1 MAVLWQDEPK
11 GEELMAERPSAPMTW
26 LEAKEARERAA
37 AEAFRA
43 HVEKYPRGEPEK
55 TEIYRHAPG
64 AAVLKR
70 GLEKA
75 SLTPPG
81 APPVIREVALE
92 FGAAAPAAKVVEAAA
107 PYVEPVVRAAGP
119 LITPVTGPV
128 VEGAKKYGGEA
139 LEAAK
144 KAIMGTPGKGKAA
157 KEVAEEGVEEA
168 VEEAPKAATRA
179 PFHDESVTARA
190 TEKIMEGVEEAADV
204 PRVATHFS
212 GTGTVEGAL
221 GRHKSVHAAEID
233 SKAVQAYNNAHG
245 TDYKP
250 QDVLDVDPQE
260 VKGADFYHAS
270 PVCKNLSCAKKGAK
284 IDTLD
289 QASADKVVQVI
300 EEAEPPTLS
309 IENVPGYQQTV
320 LFDQI
325 SDALTRKGYTW
336 DVGVYNA
343 ADYGGAQRR
352 SRMIIRATKGTELP
366 PLPEKTGPRDW
377 FEAVEDLIDDAP
389 DSKAANWELK
399 RIQKAIDS
407 GRIDPSKP
415 IITMGGSAF
424 RGVAS
429 AANAGKAAPTLTATA
444 KSVPRIILPDG
455 RVKRVTGPMM
465 RRLMGLPDDFVIP
478 DNWGQ
483 AKSVLGNGVHGS
495 ITESF
500 IAPLAKQGRALRR
513 AGKGAEEAADTAATA
528 GEEADRYFNPEALKQ
543 WRRALNN
550 KMSSDSLVYL
560 TPEQFLRMAEP
571 IPGGVVPYKAERV
584 AKALEEGAK
593 FEDIPLLQITNAGR
607 VRGHEG
613 RHRAMAL
620 RDKGVQRIPVRIHAS
635 DMRWNQQAPI
645 SEDLS
650 FHQRAVREHEYVE
663 NLPEELVGEDG
674 VSRIPFPFHREGPKR
689 GQPRD
694 MYRADARGQDVD
706 PITSRVPERP
716 PPEPD
721 SAEALIQQQ
730 IEEEQVADLL
740 SRIFSDLE

>member
-1 MAVLWQDEPK
+1 
-11 GEELMAERPSAPMTW
+11 MTW

-81 APPVIREVALE
+81 APSVIKEVALE
-92 FGAAAPAAKVVEAAA
+92 ATGGVIGAKAA
-107 PYVEPVVRAAGP
+107 PYIEPAWQAAGP

-168 VEEAPKAATRA
+168 VETVRVPEVLPPTKDQLRALQGTSLTDEAGQPAVVYHGTRADFDELDFDTGLGVHVGPAEAAVNRIGIKDAEDIYGARGRMSNLGREKSSARVLPMYVNLKRPLRLTEEATGRPGEGTWDANSVIRRVMEDAETKGVPGISEAEIDAWYDDELGFGDVVFTDAYVTERELDDAVKGWLKSKGYDGIVYDNAFEGGGDSYILFDKNQVVSAQEAAEKAATRA

-190 TEKIMEGVEEAADV
+190 TEKIREG
-204 PRVATHFS
+204 
-212 GTGTVEGAL
+212 L
-221 GRHKSVHAAEID
+221 
-233 SKAVQAYNNAHG
+233 
-245 TDYKP
+245 KP
-250 QDVLDVDPQE
+250 
-260 VKGADFYHAS
+260 
-270 PVCKNLSCAKKGAK
+270 
-284 IDTLD
+284 
-289 QASADKVVQVI
+289 
-300 EEAEPPTLS
+300 
-309 IENVPGYQQTV
+309 
-320 LFDQI
+320 
-325 SDALTRKGYTW
+325 
-336 DVGVYNA
+336 
-343 ADYGGAQRR
+343 GG
-352 SRMIIRATKGTELP
+352 
-366 PLPEKTGPRDW
+366 
-377 FEAVEDLIDDAP
+377 EAV
-389 DSKAANWELK
+389 
-399 RIQKAIDS
+399 
-407 GRIDPSKP
+407 
-415 IITMGGSAF
+415 
-424 RGVAS
+424 
-429 AANAGKAAPTLTATA
+429 
-444 KSVPRIILPDG
+444 
-455 RVKRVTGPMM
+455 
-465 RRLMGLPDDFVIP
+465 
-478 DNWGQ
+478 
-483 AKSVLGNGVHGS
+483 
-495 ITESF
+495 
-500 IAPLAKQGRALRR
+500 
-513 AGKGAEEAADTAATA
+513 EEAADTAATA
-528 GEEADRYFNPEALKQ
+528 GKEADRYFDPEALKQ
-543 WRRALNN
+543 WRRALNAD
-550 KMSSDSLVYL
+550 MSHDSLVYL
-560 TPEQFLRMAEP
+560 TPEQFLRMAKP
-571 IPGGVVPYKAERV
+571 IPGGVAPYKAERV